1 MPTPHIEAKKEDIAK
16 VVLMPGDPL
25 RAKLIAEKYL
35 EDYKLVNSVRNMLAY
50 TGTYKG
56 MRITVFASG
65 MGNPSIGIYS
75 YELYKFYDVEKIIR
89 IGSCGANSEDID
101 LYSLI
106 LADKSYSRSAYDD
119 ILNGENVPYSES
131 SMEMNQTILTTAKE
145 INYDV
150 LYGNI
155 SCTDVFYSELENPSR
170 LYNDYGCLGTEMESF
185 ALFLNAKKLKKQ
197 AACLLTVSD
206 NIITKEQTT
215 SEERQNA
222 FTDMIFLALESAL
235 KME

>member
-16 VVLMPGDPL
+16 IVLMPGDPL
-25 RAKLIAEKYL
+25 RAKMIAEKYL
-35 EDYKLVNSVRNMLAY
+35 EDYKLVNSVRNMFAY

-56 MRITVFASG
+56 VKITIFASG

-75 YELYKFYDVEKIIR
+75 YELYHFYDVDKIIR

-106 LADKSYSRSAYDD
+106 LVDKSYSRSAYDD
-119 ILNGENVPYSES
+119 ILNGENVPYSEANI
-131 SMEMNQTILTTAKE
+131 ELNQTILTTAKE

-150 LYGNI
+150 IYGNI
-155 SCTDVFYSELENPSR
+155 SCTDVFYNEIENPLM
-170 LYNDYGCLGTEMESF
+170 LYNEYGCLGTEMESF
-185 ALFLNAKKLKKQ
+185 ALFLNARKLKKQ

-222 FTDMIFLALESAL
+222 FTDMIFLALESAI
-235 KME
+235 KM

>member
-75 YELYKFYDVEKIIR
+75 YELYKFYDVDTIIR
-89 IGSCGANSEDID
+89 VGSSGAYTDKLN
-101 LYSLI
+101 LYDVVLVDGAYS
-106 LADKSYSRSAYDD
+106 DSSYAMAQ
-119 ILNGENVPYSES
+119 NGETRNILHGSEEVNNHIKEVASKMNIPIHFTNIHS
-131 SMEMNQTILTTAKE
+131 SDIFYKE
-145 INYDV
+145 NDNFPE
-150 LYGNI
+150 LY
-155 SCTDVFYSELENPSR
+155 EK
-170 LYNDYGCLGTEMESF
+170 YGCACVEMESF
-185 ALFLNAKKLKKQ
+185 ALFHNANVLGKK
-197 AACLLTVSD
+197 AACLLTISD
-206 NIITKEQTT
+206 NLVTHAETT
-215 SEERQNA
+215 SEERQKS
-222 FTDMIFLALESAL
+222 FKQMIELALESV
-235 KME
+235 EE